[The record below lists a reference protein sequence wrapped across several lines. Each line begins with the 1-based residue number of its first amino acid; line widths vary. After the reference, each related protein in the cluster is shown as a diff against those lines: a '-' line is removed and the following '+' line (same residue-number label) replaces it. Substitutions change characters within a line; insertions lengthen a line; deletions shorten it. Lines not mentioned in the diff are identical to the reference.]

1 MNKLSIALTLTAL
14 LGATACSST
23 RVGSRARTVND
34 AKTLTANEWV
44 DFADAIS
51 DAINA
56 SEVIDRYYRL
66 GGAKPVVLGIGD
78 FSASVGRMSQ
88 KDFAR
93 TKDVMYA
100 ALRESLVNSTG
111 GMASINMDV
120 AGTGGRTD
128 SLVQG
133 SDQLRGD
140 PEYDQ
145 ATVTQAGQAQ
155 AYKLVLTGQIVT
167 IESREGR
174 TTGFDYA
181 VNLTLTDASTR
192 GSVFEK
198 QVILPKTFT
207 RGIFGG

>member
-34 AKTLTANEWV
+34 AKTLTASEWV
-44 DFADAIS
+44 DFADVIS
-51 DAINA
+51 DAING
-56 SEVIDRYYRL
+56 SGVIDVYYGR
-66 GGAKPVVLGIGD
+66 GGNKPVVLGIGD

-100 ALRESLVNSTG
+100 ALRQALVN
-111 GMASINMDV
+111 GMPGKVSVNMDV

-128 SLVQG
+128 SLVQSG
-133 SDQLRGD
+133 DQLRGSI
-140 PEYDQ
+140 EYDQ
-145 ATVTQAGQAQ
+145 TSTTKLGQAQ
-155 AYKLVLTGQIVT
+155 APKLVLSGQIVT
-167 IESREGR
+167 IESQERR

-181 VNLTLTDASTR
+181 VNLMLIDAASR
-192 GSVFEK
+192 GSVFEQ

-207 RGIFGG
+207 KGFFGG